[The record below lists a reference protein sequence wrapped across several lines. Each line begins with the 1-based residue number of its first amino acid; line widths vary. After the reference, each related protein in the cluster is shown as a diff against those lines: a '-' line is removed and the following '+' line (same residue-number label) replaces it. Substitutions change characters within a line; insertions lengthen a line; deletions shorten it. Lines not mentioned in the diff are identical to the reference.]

1 MNFSE
6 KTKNYL
12 KEKPLRL
19 MQFII
24 LFTGLVLAFS
34 YFFFFRSSTNNVRD
48 TAIFL
53 RLGIAETSRAEIENF
68 IGENITALTELS
80 KKIDLMGDENKKK
93 DLIEKIM
100 REKSWLMEIS
110 VADPDGNETI
120 KISKFSVSNTESK
133 KNIAE
138 SEEFQMA
145 SMGQLYLCKV
155 HTDEKSIPI
164 LTIALPVES
173 AGGEMPGVLV
183 AQLSL
188 QEVWNIIT
196 NSKLTIPGQKVYI
209 VDSEGFLISH
219 PDTSS
224 VLKKTNLLD
233 KPFVSEVIKEKKIV
247 DGRQYVNSD
256 KESVLVVGV
265 PMQENLGWGIFAE
278 ESTEAAFVS
287 YNQIQTA
294 AGIFI
299 SLTFLLLFILI
310 VNSRTLAGVF
320 SDFKEE
326 AKKRTVELKELDK
339 TTKLLIRRDLDLSE
353 ANRRL
358 EELDAVKSDFVSIAA
373 HQLRT
378 PLTGIK
384 WSYLSLLEKETG
396 PLNPDQQKII
406 EDGLNAINH
415 TITLI
420 NDLLNV
426 AHIEEGRFGFSF
438 KNVSIFPVVQKAFE
452 RFQSLAGVKGIWFS
466 IELPKNEPPPM
477 SLDAEKIDLVLDN
490 LLENAIKYTPPG
502 RKVNLK
508 LDYEGKKVKIIVSDT
523 GIGIPRNQL
532 NRVFTKFFRGE
543 NALLFQTSGTG
554 LGLYMA
560 KNIIDRHCGTISV
573 ESEENKGTTFT
584 ITLDTSCQL

>member
-1 MNFSE
+1 MNFLE

-19 MQFII
+19 TQVII

-34 YFFFFRSSTNNVRD
+34 YFVFFRSSMDNVRD
-48 TAIFL
+48 TAVFL

-68 IGENITALTELS
+68 IGENITALMELS
-80 KKIDLMGDENKKK
+80 KKIDLMGDENEKR
-93 DLIEKIM
+93 DLMEKLM
-100 REKSWLMEIS
+100 REKSWLTEIS
-110 VADPDGNETI
+110 IADPDGNETI
-120 KISKFSVSNTESK
+120 KESKFSISNAGEK
-133 KNIAE
+133 KNIAD

-173 AGGEMPGVLV
+173 ASGEMPGVLV

-188 QEVWNIIT
+188 QEVWNIISS
-196 NSKLTIPGQKVYI
+196 SKLTIPGQKVYI

-219 PDTSS
+219 PDTST

-233 KPFVSEVIKEKKIV
+233 KPFVNEVIKEKKIV
-247 DGRQYVNSD
+247 DGRQYLSGEN
-256 KESVLVVGV
+256 ESVLVVGV
-265 PMQENLGWGIFAE
+265 PMEENLGWGIFVEEPAE
-278 ESTEAAFVS
+278 TAFAT
-287 YNQIQTA
+287 YNQIRIA
-294 AGIFI
+294 AVIFI

-326 AKKRTVELKELDK
+326 AKKRTVELEELDK
-339 TTKLLIRRDLDLSE
+339 TTKLLLRRDLDLSE
-353 ANRRL
+353 ANQRL

-396 PLNPDQQKII
+396 PLNSDQRKII
-406 EDGLNAINH
+406 EDGLDAINH

-438 KNVSIFPVVQKAFE
+438 QSASILPVVRKAFG
-452 RFQSLAGVKGIWFS
+452 RFQSAAGMKGVWLS
-466 IELPKNEPPPM
+466 IELPKNEPPPI
-477 SLDAEKIDLVLDN
+477 SLDEEKIDLVLDN
-490 LLENAIKYTPPG
+490 LLENAIKYTLPG
-502 RKVNLK
+502 GKVKLK
-508 LDYEGKKVKIIVSDT
+508 LDYDGKKIKIIVSDT

-543 NALLFQTSGTG
+543 NALLYQTSGTG

-560 KNIIDRHCGTISV
+560 KNIIDRHCAAISV

-584 ITLDTSCQL
+584 VTLDTSCKL